1 MALRIRQDGA
11 VLCAAM
17 HAEKSGDT
25 YIDDTLHYHLSA
37 ERKVL
42 CTTPADDHAKH
53 GKWWWAWN
61 APEGVDPFYLEF
73 ANKGRP

>member
-1 MALRIRQDGA
+1 MAVRIRKNGR

-17 HAEKSGDT
+17 HKKEDGDT

-42 CTTPADDHAKH
+42 VTEPHEKH
-53 GKWWWAWN
+53 KDSGEWWWRGNVPNNINVA
-61 APEGVDPFYLEF
+61 DFYLREV
-73 ANKGRP
+73 KP